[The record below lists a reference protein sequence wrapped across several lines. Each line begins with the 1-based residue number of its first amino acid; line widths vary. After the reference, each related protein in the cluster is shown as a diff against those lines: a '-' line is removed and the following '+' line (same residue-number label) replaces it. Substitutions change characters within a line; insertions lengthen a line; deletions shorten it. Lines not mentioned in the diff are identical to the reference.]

1 MAAVASRTN
10 LLSSQ
15 EWNSIGTLTYELSNL
30 KVKKQPSNEEQVVID
45 WMMTRLDYL
54 NSRKG

>member
-1 MAAVASRTN
+1 MAAVASRIN

-30 KVKKQPSNEEQVVID
+30 KVKTQPSNEEQVVID